1 LPTITPHIIV
11 RDAARAA
18 DWYAQALG
26 AEVGR
31 RVAFPTGGIC
41 RSSCASA
48 TRVPAACCLF
58 RNRRRLCCGRI
69 VEIDIVADPERLR
82 ELDLTV
88 LSD

>member
-1 LPTITPHIIV
+1 MMYPS
-11 RDAARAA
+11 R
-18 DWYAQALG
+18 
-26 AEVGR
+26 
-31 RVAFPTGGIC
+31 
-41 RSSCASA
+41 
-48 TRVPAACCLF
+48 TRGVLSVF